1 MPSPAEPTTSEA
13 LPSKTKARA
22 AQTKA
27 VTVPN
32 TVLSKN
38 KGRSSS
44 SGRSKREC
52 AEPPLNTVKKE
63 TPLVYRPLTT
73 PSAISASG
81 PSMSD
86 LDSDSDE
93 LSLPAVNEA
102 IRMLDLDSQGHVD
115 SRSSSVTTPSAF
127 HQPLKSAAIT
137 GSTGLL
143 RMLPS
148 LNNSLPGVQHQQ
160 HTWPSVGYCS
170 SLLQQFVAKSQSGEP
185 PPPPPAT
192 NTLMLPTKGARK
204 CFSMNE
210 MENQSSAAS
219 SKRANDSV
227 VRPSFVPAIPA
238 VALASSHGHSSAHEQ
253 ELEMLVPMRGLD
265 CHSSHVSPDSGIQ
278 SVSGSPFSVHSSP
291 VHPSGASSG
300 GFSSGQQLQ
309 GGSGTQQQQTMHH
322 TTTTYSPCPPAPSP
336 SPPLPSKKQSK
347 KTGSKSSRKG
357 GNSEKS
363 NIRPDPEPVIT
374 VPSNSRRN
382 PNRRPRSCRDT
393 ASALSSGMNKD
404 NSIVQV
410 LKNLSPQ
417 YLIQVINNFVF
428 ILGYSER
435 NGCSS

>member
-1 MPSPAEPTTSEA
+1 MEAPS
-13 LPSKTKARA
+13 
-22 AQTKA
+22 
-27 VTVPN
+27 
-32 TVLSKN
+32 
-38 KGRSSS
+38 
-44 SGRSKREC
+44 
-52 AEPPLNTVKKE
+52 NTVKKE
-63 TPLVYRPLTT
+63 APLVYRPVTT
-73 PSAISASG
+73 LPTIPASG

-127 HQPLKSAAIT
+127 HQPLKSAVIT

-148 LNNSLPGVQHQQ
+148 LNNSLSSMQHQQ
-160 HTWPSVGYCS
+160 HAWPSVGYCS

-204 CFSMNE
+204 CFSMND
-210 MENQSSAAS
+210 MENQPIATS
-219 SKRANDSV
+219 SKRTNDSV

-300 GFSSGQQLQ
+300 SFSSSTQQLQ
-309 GGSGTQQQQTMHH
+309 GGSGAQQQQTMHH
-322 TTTTYSPCPPAPSP
+322 TASTFSPCPPAPSP

-347 KTGSKSSRKG
+347 KSGSKSSRKG
-357 GNSEKS
+357 AVSIEKS

-410 LKNLSPQ
+410 VKNLLPH
-417 YLIQVINNFVF
+417 
-428 ILGYSER
+428 YSIP
-435 NGCSS
+435 SYQ